1 MKAYRSF
8 AVVSFVAAL
17 SAVVAGGASIA
28 GAAEK
33 AHWTYEGKE
42 GPGHWAGLSPEYSAC
57 AGKNQSPVDLV
68 LAHMIEAELP
78 ALAFS
83 YQPTPLNVLNNGHTI
98 QVDCTGNSTLQVDG
112 RTFHLKQFHFHSP
125 SENLI
130 DGKSYAME
138 AHLVH
143 ADDEGNLAVVA
154 VMIESGAANTFL
166 DKVWPS
172 MPAAAGGRTQPAGV
186 QVNVSDLLPADRDY
200 YRYDG
205 SLTTPPCTEGV
216 RWLVL
221 KRSVTASP
229 QQVEAFEHV
238 VHHANNRP
246 VQPVNARVVLK

>member
-1 MKAYRSF
+1 MKIVRVVTVAL
-8 AVVSFVAAL
+8 AVAWGA
-17 SAVVAGGASIA
+17 GASA
-28 GAAEK
+28 AVGAEK
-33 AHWTYEGKE
+33 AHWGYDGKE
-42 GPGHWAGLSPEYSAC
+42 GPGHWAALSAEYSAC
-57 AGKNQSPVDLV
+57 AGKSQSPVDLV
-68 LAHMIEAELP
+68 QARMIEAELP
-78 ALAFS
+78 AIVFS
-83 YQPTPLNVLNNGHTI
+83 YQPAPLNVVNNGHTI
-98 QVDCTGNSTLQVDG
+98 QVDYAGTSSIQLDG

-154 VMIESGAANTFL
+154 VMIESGAANAFL
-166 DKVWPS
+166 GKLWPS
-172 MPAAAGGRTQPAGV
+172 MPASAGGRTQPAGV

-205 SLTTPPCTEGV
+205 SLTTPPCSEGV

-221 KRSVTASP
+221 KRSVTASEE
-229 QQVEAFEHV
+229 QVEAFQHL

-246 VQPVNARVVLK
+246 VQPLNARVVLK

>member
-1 MKAYRSF
+1 MNIVR
-8 AVVSFVAAL
+8 
-17 SAVVAGGASIA
+17 SAVVFAALACVVGSVPPA

-33 AHWTYEGKE
+33 AHWAYEGTE
-42 GPGHWAGLSPEYSAC
+42 GPPHWATLSPEFSGC
-57 AGKNQSPVDLV
+57 AGKNQSPIDLV
-68 LAHMIEAELP
+68 QARMIKAELP
-78 ALAFS
+78 AIVFS
-83 YQPTPLNVLNNGHTI
+83 YQPSPLNVVNNGHTI
-98 QVDCTGNSTLQVDG
+98 QVDVTGNSTIQLDG

-172 MPAAAGGRTQPAGV
+172 MPAAAGGRAQPAGV
-186 QVNVSDLLPADRDY
+186 QVNVSDFLPADRAY
-200 YRYDG
+200 YRFEG

-221 KRSVTASP
+221 QKPVSASAK
-229 QQVEAFEHV
+229 QIEAFQHV

>member
-1 MKAYRSF
+1 MNITRA
-8 AVVSFVAAL
+8 AIVFVA
-17 SAVVAGGASIA
+17 SVCIGGVAPARG
-28 GAAEK
+28 AEK
-33 AHWTYEGKE
+33 AHWTYEGAE
-42 GPGHWAGLSPEYSAC
+42 GPAHWATLSPEFSGC
-57 AGKNQSPVDLV
+57 AGRNQSPIDLV
-68 LAHMIEAELP
+68 QARMIKAELP
-78 ALAFS
+78 AIVFS
-83 YQPTPLNVLNNGHTI
+83 YQPSALDIVNNGHTI
-98 QVDCTGNSTLQVDG
+98 QVDYTGNSTIQLDG

-172 MPAAAGGRTQPAGV
+172 MPAAAGGRAQPAGV
-186 QVNVSDLLPADRDY
+186 QVNVSDFLPADRAY
-200 YRYDG
+200 YRFEG

-221 KRSVTASP
+221 QKPVSASAK
-229 QQVEAFEHV
+229 QIEAFQHV

>member
-1 MKAYRSF
+1 MKIVR
-8 AVVSFVAAL
+8 VATVLAASVL
-17 SAVVAGGASIA
+17 VAGGVSRA

-33 AHWTYEGKE
+33 AHWAYEGKE
-42 GPGHWAGLSPEYSAC
+42 GPSHWAALSPEYSTC
-57 AGKNQSPVDLV
+57 AGKSQSPLDLV
-68 LAHMIEAELP
+68 QARMIEAELP
-78 ALAFS
+78 AIVFS
-83 YQPTPLNVLNNGHTI
+83 YQPAPLNVLNNGHTI
-98 QVDCTGNSTLQVDG
+98 QVDEAGNSTIQLDG
-112 RTFHLKQFHFHSP
+112 RTFRLKQFHFHSP

-154 VMIESGAANTFL
+154 VMIESGAANPFL

-172 MPAAAGGRTQPAGV
+172 MPAAAGARAQPAGAE
-186 QVNVSDLLPADRDY
+186 VNVIDLLPADRDY

-229 QQVEAFEHV
+229 KQVEAFQHLM
-238 VHHANNRP
+238 HHANNRP